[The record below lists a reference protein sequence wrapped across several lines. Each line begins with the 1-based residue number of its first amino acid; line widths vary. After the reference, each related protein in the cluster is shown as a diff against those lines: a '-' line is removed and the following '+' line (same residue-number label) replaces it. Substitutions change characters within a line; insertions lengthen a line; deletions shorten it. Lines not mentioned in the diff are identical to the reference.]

1 MGRCS
6 HHHPLG
12 KRKSKPRGHSR
23 SVPSRVAT
31 RKKKQE
37 QVLVRNGNPALC
49 RGTCSGTAVRGAGWR
64 FLKGFN
70 VKRFPCDSATALLG
84 VYPGVKTHSAQNLHK
99 GCSQQHYPE
108 SQQGNTQCPR
118 SRCATGP
125 SNGNDRAVKRR
136 QTEQAAGT

>member
-1 MGRCS
+1 MLTPSPIRETKIKATRTFSLCT
-6 HHHPLG
+6 
-12 KRKSKPRGHSR
+12 
-23 SVPSRVAT
+23 SRVAT

-118 SRCATGP
+118 LRCATGP